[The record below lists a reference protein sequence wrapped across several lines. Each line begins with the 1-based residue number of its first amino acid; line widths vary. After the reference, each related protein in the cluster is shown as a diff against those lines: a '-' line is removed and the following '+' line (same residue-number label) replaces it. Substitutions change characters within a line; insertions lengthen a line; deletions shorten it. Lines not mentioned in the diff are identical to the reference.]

1 MITSGQRAQLRKMAN
16 TMKAT
21 EQVGKSGITENLI
34 RQLDETLEIKEMFKI
49 NVLET
54 AFMSTKEC
62 AGQLADALG
71 ADVVIDSS
79 NNPTL
84 LYNSAAVERT
94 DEVIKLIK

>member
-21 EQVGKSGITENLI
+21 EQVGKAGITENLI

-54 AFMSTKEC
+54 AFMTTKEC
-62 AGQLADALG
+62 AGQLAEALD
-71 ADVVIDSS
+71 ADVVQCIGSKIV
-79 NNPTL
+79 
-84 LYNSAAVERT
+84 LYRPASDPEKRKIVLE
-94 DEVIKLIK
+94 

>member
-21 EQVGKSGITENLI
+21 EKVGKSGITENLI

-71 ADVVIDSS
+71 ADVVQCIGSKIV
-79 NNPTL
+79 
-84 LYNSAAVERT
+84 LYRPAGDPEKRKIVLE
-94 DEVIKLIK
+94 